1 LAIDIYDGM
10 TAQRLAAVNIETGMQ
25 EEYTLLH
32 TQLINSRW
40 VAITLDEELERMLL
54 LDFKPASKH

>member
-1 LAIDIYDGM
+1 LAIDTYDGM
-10 TAQRLAAVNIETGMQ
+10 TAQRMAAVNIETGMQ

-32 TQLINSRW
+32 TQLISSRW

-54 LDFKPASKH
+54 FDFRPTSKH